1 MNKDRIRE
9 IFIEEA
15 TEIIEKLDIDIVD
28 FEERPEDKELINEL
42 FRGVHTL
49 KGSANS
55 FGFNRLGQFVHS
67 FEDVLDYYRS
77 SEDIVT
83 HENID
88 VFLQAVSIIKDVL
101 SLEVKGEGGLPD
113 NFDETIDAMK
123 EIISKE
129 GTKKTPSKTSVK
141 PLADLSVEFSELDLS
156 ASKPKNNLAFSENEI
171 IDYSSRLEDGEELY
185 YISFSLDE
193 DIYFRGFDHAKLFK
207 LLSEEGRI
215 IDSWWDMSNIP
226 DLVSFD
232 PQKSSIGKVDLIL
245 ASRSPSVEILEL
257 FEYIEEHEFTME
269 YISKIFDTSSKEEAQ
284 ILVEDEL
291 EKIVQAS
298 KEESVTKTTS
308 TREVRSFVK
317 VNTSKLD
324 ELFASVGELVIAQNF
339 IEENEDIKQIKS
351 ERVTQTMGLLSKI
364 TKLIQSKVM
373 ALRMVSIGDT
383 FEKMKLVARDA
394 SRKINKEITLELNGQ
409 ETEIDKTMVDELS
422 NPLIHLIRNAI
433 DHGIE
438 SNPQDRQKLGKPA
451 VGRVCLKAYHRG
463 GSIAIEVSDDG
474 RGINRDKIFAKAVEK
489 GLINKD
495 DELSDSQIYALILEP
510 GFSTLETVT
519 DLSGRGVGLDVV
531 VSSINKLN
539 GKVEIKSEV
548 GKGTTFI
555 IMLPLTLAII
565 DGMLVSSSGNT
576 FIIPTLSVVESFF
589 PNKNMV
595 HTIKHKGEFVDL
607 RGEMLPVVRL
617 NHILELDDKA
627 PKIWE
632 STLICV
638 DSVHGKYTI
647 LIDDLIGRQQ
657 VVIKSLGP
665 VLSRLKEFSG
675 SAIMGSGE
683 IALILNV
690 EELIS
695 YGE

>member
-1 MNKDRIRE
+1 MTKDKIRE

-28 FEERPEDKELINEL
+28 FEDTPEDKNLINEL

-67 FEDVLDYYRS
+67 FEDVLDHYRS
-77 SEDIVT
+77 SDEIVT

-88 VFLQAVSIIKDVL
+88 IFLQAVCIIKDVL
-101 SLEVKGEGGLPD
+101 SLEVNGEGGLPE

-123 EIISKE
+123 EMISKKV
-129 GTKKTPSKTSVK
+129 TKSSPSKVSAK
-141 PLADLSVEFSELDLS
+141 PLADLSVEFSELNLS
-156 ASKPKNNLAFSENEI
+156 KSVNGIKFSADEI
-171 IDYSSRLEDGEELY
+171 INYSSKLEDGEELY
-185 YISFSLDE
+185 HISFSLDE

-207 LLSEEGRI
+207 LLSEEGHI
-215 IDSWWDMSNIP
+215 LESWWDMSDIP
-226 DLVSFD
+226 DLTTFD
-232 PQKSSIGKVDLIL
+232 PQKSTIGRVDLIL
-245 ASRSPSVEILEL
+245 ASRSPSSDIHEL

-269 YISKIFDTSSKEEAQ
+269 YINKIFDKTLQEEMPS
-284 ILVEDEL
+284 VEDDIEEIVE
-291 EKIVQAS
+291 EKN
-298 KEESVTKTTS
+298 EESVGRS
-308 TREVRSFVK
+308 INNREVRSFVK

-324 ELFASVGELVIAQNF
+324 ELFASIGELVVAQNF
-339 IEENEDIKQIKS
+339 IAENEDIKRIKS
-351 ERVTQTMGLLSKI
+351 ERVTQTMSLLSKI

-373 ALRMVSIGDT
+373 SLRMVAIGDT
-383 FEKMKLVARDA
+383 FDKMKLVARDA
-394 SRKINKEITLELNGQ
+394 SRKINKEISLELHGV
-409 ETEIDKTMVDELS
+409 ETEIDKIMIDELS

-433 DHGIE
+433 DHGLE
-438 SNPQDRQKLGKPA
+438 SNPEDRAKLGKPA
-451 VGRVCLKAYHRG
+451 VGRISLRAFHKG

-474 RGINRDKIFAKAVEK
+474 RGINRDKIFAKALEK
-489 GLINKD
+489 GLVKKD
-495 DELSDSQIYALILEP
+495 DELSDSQIYALIMEP

-531 VSSINKLN
+531 VASINKLH
-539 GKVEIKSEV
+539 GKVEIKSQL
-548 GKGTTFI
+548 GKGTTFTI
-555 IMLPLTLAII
+555 ILPLTLAII
-565 DGMLVSSSGNT
+565 DGMLVSSAGNT
-576 FIIPTLSVVESFF
+576 FIIPTLSVIESFF
-589 PNKNMV
+589 PSKNMV

-617 NHILELDDKA
+617 NQTLELDDKA
-627 PKIWE
+627 PNIWE

-638 DSVHGKYTI
+638 DSAHGKYTI

-690 EELIS
+690 EELIN
-695 YGE
+695 YGEYN

>member
-1 MNKDRIRE
+1 MNKDKIRE

-15 TEIIEKLDIDIVD
+15 TEIIDKLDIDIVD
-28 FEERPEDKELINEL
+28 FEESPEDKELINEL

-67 FEDVLDYYRS
+67 FEDILDYYRS
-77 SEDIVT
+77 SEESVT
-83 HENID
+83 HTNID
-88 VFLQAVSIIKDVL
+88 VFLQAVRIIKDVL
-101 SLEVKGEGGLPD
+101 WLEVKGEGGLPD

-123 EIISKE
+123 EMISTTDVKASVS
-129 GTKKTPSKTSVK
+129 KAPSK
-141 PLADLSVEFSELDLS
+141 PLADLSSEFSELDLA
-156 ASKPKNNLAFSENEI
+156 ASKPKNDHIFSEDEI
-171 IDYSSRLEDGEELY
+171 IKYSSKLEDGEELY
-185 YISFSLDE
+185 HISFSLDE

-207 LLSEEGRI
+207 LLGEEGRI
-215 IDSWWDMSNIP
+215 IESWWDMNNIP
-226 DLVSFD
+226 ELDNFD
-232 PQKSSIGKVDLIL
+232 PQKSNIGKVDIIL
-245 ASRSPSVEILEL
+245 ASRSPSSDIHEL

-269 YISKIFDTSSKEEAQ
+269 FLSKIFEKSSKEEMPNS
-284 ILVEDEL
+284 VED
-291 EKIVQAS
+291 S
-298 KEESVTKTTS
+298 KEEAVNKTS
-308 TREVRSFVK
+308 SKREVRSFVK

-324 ELFASVGELVIAQNF
+324 ELFASVGELVVAQNF

-351 ERVTQTMGLLSKI
+351 ERVTQTMALLSKI

-373 ALRMVSIGDT
+373 SLRMVPIGNT

-394 SRKINKEITLELNGQ
+394 SRKINKEITLDLNGQ

-433 DHGIE
+433 DHGLE
-438 SNPQDRQKLGKPA
+438 SSPEERKKLGKPA
-451 VGRVCLKAYHRG
+451 VGKICLRAYHRG

-474 RGINRDKIFAKAVEK
+474 RGINRDKIFAKAVEN

-495 DELSDSQIYALILEP
+495 DELSDSQIYALIMEP
-510 GFSTLETVT
+510 GFSTLDRVT

-531 VSSINKLN
+531 VSSVNKLH
-539 GKVEIKSEV
+539 GKIDIKSEL
-548 GKGTTFI
+548 GKGTTFTI
-555 IMLPLTLAII
+555 IFPLTLAII

-589 PNKNMV
+589 PSKNMV

-617 NHILELDDKA
+617 NQILELDDKA
-627 PKIWE
+627 PKICE

-638 DSVHGKYTI
+638 DSVQGKYTI

-695 YGE
+695 YGEYN

>member
-1 MNKDRIRE
+1 MNRDKIRE

-83 HENID
+83 PENID
-88 VFLQAVSIIKDVL
+88 MFLQAVSIIKDVL
-101 SLEVKGEGGLPD
+101 SLEVNGEGGLPD
-113 NFDETIDAMK
+113 DFDATIDAMK
-123 EIISKE
+123 EMISKKVQKE
-129 GTKKTPSKTSVK
+129 TTPSVSSKI
-141 PLADLSVEFSELDLS
+141 LADLSSEFSELDLP
-156 ASKPKNNLAFSENEI
+156 ASKPKDAFGFSEDEI
-171 IDYSSRLEDGEELY
+171 ISYSSKLEDGEELY
-185 YISFSLDE
+185 HISFLLDE

-207 LLSEEGRI
+207 LLGEEGRI
-215 IDSWWDMSNIP
+215 VESWWDMSNIP

-232 PQKSSIGKVDLIL
+232 PQKSSIGKVDIIL

-269 YISKIFDTSSKEEAQ
+269 YIHKIFEQSSKEEAQ

-291 EKIVQAS
+291 EKIVQ
-298 KEESVTKTTS
+298 ESVNKTVT

-339 IEENEDIKQIKS
+339 IEENEDIKKIKS

-364 TKLIQSKVM
+364 TKLIQNKVM
-373 ALRMVSIGDT
+373 SLRMVPIGDT

-394 SRKINKEITLELNGQ
+394 SRKINKEVTLELNGQ

-422 NPLIHLIRNAI
+422 NPLIHLIRNAV
-433 DHGIE
+433 DHGLE
-438 SNPQDRQKLGKPA
+438 SSAEDREKLGKPA

-474 RGINRDKIFAKAVEK
+474 RGINRDKVFAKAVEK
-489 GLINKD
+489 GLIKKD
-495 DELSDSQIYALILEP
+495 DELSDSQIYALIMEP

-531 VSSINKLN
+531 VSSINKLH

-548 GKGTTFI
+548 GKGTTFT

-565 DGMLVSSSGNT
+565 DGMLVSSSGDT

-589 PNKNMV
+589 PSKNMV

-607 RGEMLPVVRL
+607 RGEMLPVIRL
-617 NHILELDDKA
+617 NHTLELDGKT
-627 PKIWE
+627 PNIWE

-665 VLSRLKEFSG
+665 ILSRLKEFSG
-675 SAIMGSGE
+675 GAIMGSGE

-695 YGE
+695 YGETR

>member
-28 FEERPEDKELINEL
+28 FEEKPEDKELINEL

-88 VFLQAVSIIKDVL
+88 IFLQAVSIIKDVL
-101 SLEVKGEGGLPD
+101 SLEVNGEGGLPD

-123 EIISKE
+123 EMISK
-129 GTKKTPSKTSVK
+129 KAPSKTSAK
-141 PLADLSVEFSELDLS
+141 PLVDLSVEFSDLDLS
-156 ASKPKNNLAFSENEI
+156 ASKPKNNLAFTEDEI
-171 IDYSSRLEDGEELY
+171 IDYSSRLEDGEERY
-185 YISFSLDE
+185 HISFSLDE

-215 IDSWWDMSNIP
+215 IESWWDMSNIP

-232 PQKSSIGKVDLIL
+232 PQKSNIGKVDLIL
-245 ASRSPSVEILEL
+245 ASRSPSAEILEL

-269 YISKIFDTSSKEEAQ
+269 YISKVFDKSSKEEAQ
-284 ILVEDEL
+284 VLVEDEL
-291 EKIVQAS
+291 EKIVQES
-298 KEESVTKTTS
+298 KEDNVNKTTS
-308 TREVRSFVK
+308 PREVRSFVK

-351 ERVTQTMGLLSKI
+351 ERITQTMGLLSKI

-373 ALRMVSIGDT
+373 SLRMVSIGDT

-438 SNPQDRQKLGKPA
+438 SNPEDRQKLGKPA

-489 GLINKD
+489 GLINKG

-531 VSSINKLN
+531 VSSINKLH

-565 DGMLVSSSGNT
+565 DGMLVSSSENT

-589 PNKNMV
+589 PSKNMV

-617 NHILELDDKA
+617 NQILELDDKA

-695 YGE
+695 YGES